1 MELQSDN
8 NSVVGHA
15 PNCDAG
21 LSRTWSR
28 GSTSRSFSFKLKAC
42 AYGSAT
48 MAVTAYQ
55 EDTGGGNIHAHGT
68 RTSWGITVPEP
79 PDPTTPPE
87 PPDPPKPTVS
97 IVLADPSNPA
107 VDEGTALRFL
117 VTRDLS
123 QSSRLTV
130 GIDVAESPSR
140 GAYLT
145 QPVQGSVTIPA
156 HATSAVLRL
165 TTVQDQVD
173 EPNGSVTV
181 TIKPSA
187 AYNVSATNGAATIDV
202 RDDDELPH
210 LPLGLEANGN
220 IVRNQVVLWWE
231 RASHAT
237 DYEVRY
243 SPEVCTDHGETT
255 TCAPDST
262 AWEGTTV
269 SGQARTFLKLGVDND
284 LDKKTLYRVEVRGVS
299 PVGTSRWSDHT
310 FVYPTD
316 GPPTVSGQF
325 PPPAEPP
332 YIASAPLYGH
342 QKDGVWRYSICDGTI
357 PSTFTR
363 IGASDLENAV
373 NKWSTAV
380 AEDRNGGQLL
390 TATRV
395 YPADPPCR
403 PPLLFYDID
412 GRDEIM
418 FTSKDRLILVGC
430 LDTVACWRTNTWHKV
445 FHDSTIGWMHG
456 LPKIKPGFIF
466 LDNNVASWES
476 PSYNRSPCAWVENI
490 VVHEAGHA
498 FGVGW
503 PLASPW
509 DDQFLNKHP
518 ENTRDAVMS
527 YESKRYCEPQA
538 YDVAAMRVNYQ
549 SR

>member
-1 MELQSDN
+1 MD
-8 NSVVGHA
+8 
-15 PNCDAG
+15 
-21 LSRTWSR
+21 
-28 GSTSRSFSFKLKAC
+28 
-42 AYGSAT
+42 
-48 MAVTAYQ
+48 
-55 EDTGGGNIHAHGT
+55 
-68 RTSWGITVPEP
+68 
-79 PDPTTPPE
+79 
-87 PPDPPKPTVS
+87 
-97 IVLADPSNPA
+97 
-107 VDEGTALRFL
+107 
-117 VTRDLS
+117 
-123 QSSRLTV
+123 
-130 GIDVAESPSR
+130 IDVAESPSR

-262 AWEGTTV
+262 AWQGTTV

-342 QKDGVWRYSICDGTI
+342 QKNGVWRYSICDGTI

-363 IGASDLENAV
+363 IGAADLERAA

-390 TATRV
+390 TVTRT
-395 YPADPPCR
+395 YPANPDCK
-403 PPLLFYDID
+403 PPLAHDID
-412 GRDEIM
+412 NQDVIM
-418 FTSKDRLILVGC
+418 FASGGALNKAGC
-430 LDTVACWRTNTWHKV
+430 LGANGCWRSNTWLKV
-445 FHDSTIGWMHG
+445 FDDSIRGWMHG
-456 LPKIKPGFIF
+456 LPEIKPGVVLINQ
-466 LDNNVASWES
+466 DRGYWES
-476 PSYNRSPCAWVENI
+476 RPYSHSTCTWAEHI
-490 VVHEAGHA
+490 VVHEVGHA

-503 PLASPW
+503 PLASFW
-509 DDQFLNKHP
+509 DQFLNKHP
-518 ENTRDAVMS
+518 ENNEDSVMS
-527 YESKRYCEPQA
+527 YRSPVACEPQA